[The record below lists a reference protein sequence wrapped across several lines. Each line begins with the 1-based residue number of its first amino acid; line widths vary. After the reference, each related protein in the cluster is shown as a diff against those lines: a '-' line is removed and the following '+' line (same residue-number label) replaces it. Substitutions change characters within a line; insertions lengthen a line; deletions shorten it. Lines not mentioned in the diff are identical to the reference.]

1 MDLSGESL
9 ATRVEAKRQRMVL
22 ATNDIINKVRSSH
35 VSVRPQPTTPNVTNG
50 QPPPPA
56 VKEVCVHINGKMIV
70 SLALANSY
78 ISMKKVDDN
87 ICTCRNVQGEQE
99 MYIECGEGG
108 QPVPEDYL
116 TFQSTG
122 SPDPAQDN
130 PQGMYEAMA
139 TDDPQDTYDEPGD
152 HAIPN
157 ILHESLDCY

>member
-1 MDLSGESL
+1 M
-9 ATRVEAKRQRMVL
+9 
-22 ATNDIINKVRSSH
+22 II
-35 VSVRPQPTTPNVTNG
+35 
-50 QPPPPA
+50 
-56 VKEVCVHINGKMIV
+56 
-70 SLALANSY
+70 
-78 ISMKKVDDN
+78 N

-152 HAIPN
+152 HTIPN